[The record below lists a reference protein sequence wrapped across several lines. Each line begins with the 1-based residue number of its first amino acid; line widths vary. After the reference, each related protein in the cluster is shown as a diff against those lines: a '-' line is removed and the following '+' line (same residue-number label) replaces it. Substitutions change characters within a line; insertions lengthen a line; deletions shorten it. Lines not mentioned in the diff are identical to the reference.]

1 MADNTDVFN
10 RPEGEGSYGSP
21 PFGGTRRRR
30 AFVATPQ
37 GGILPAHAVMP
48 KLEEVVLPAEAPSED
63 EDLPVLTEIVE
74 PEPAVSETPA
84 EEGFDE
90 ALVAILVADIAHA
103 IEQQLAIELPTLIEA
118 SLLSV
123 KEELRAGI
131 GATVEVAL
139 RDFLT
144 RRQQLRLPL
153 DEPNAGEQAE

>member
-10 RPEGEGSYGSP
+10 RPNRLEGEGSYGSN
-21 PFGGTRRRR
+21 PFGGNRRRR
-30 AFVATPQ
+30 AFVATPR
-37 GGILPAHAVMP
+37 ADAVMP
-48 KLEEVVLPAEAPSED
+48 KLEEVVLPAEMPSED

-74 PEPAVSETPA
+74 PEPAVSEAPA

-103 IEQQLAIELPTLIEA
+103 IEQQLAVELPTLIEA

-131 GATVEVAL
+131 GATVDVAL

-153 DEPNAGEQAE
+153 DEPNSGEQAE